1 MNNLRWPLWLIKLTN
16 FEYWT
21 WWAFYIPLLPYW
33 LWQALRTR
41 SLTFFTNAD
50 PCIEHGGFFG
60 ESKIKI
66 LEQIPAEF
74 LPKTIFI
81 QNGTSFKDIID
92 KLIQAELVYPII
104 CKPDVGERG
113 SQVEKLYSNYDLA
126 AYLGKVQED
135 FIIQEFITYDIELGV
150 LYYRYPDEPK
160 GRVSSITRKEFL
172 SVVGDGKS
180 TVEQLMQQS
189 TRARFQLVSMRERIG
204 DMGMNEVIKV
214 GEHRVLEPIG
224 NHCRGT
230 KFLDNNSLIN
240 SQLHQIF
247 DKIAKPIEG
256 FHYGRFDMK
265 VKSIDDLY
273 QGKNIRIMELNGV
286 SSEPGHIYDPQN
298 TLWAA
303 YRDLARHWKAIA
315 DISIQQSRRGIMPVP
330 ANVIWGV
337 VRKHFGL

>member
-298 TLWAA
+298 TLWTA